1 MIKQN
6 NLEVLEKELLRKIS
20 FTKFDLM
27 RPIPPTIPYRDDI
40 FQEFEICNPELP
52 CEYEWN
58 PNYELAI
65 INKDVLLDL
74 ISNACKKPIE
84 NEDIDVILT

>member
-1 MIKQN
+1 MSHRNNIYKLHNANLPDRLCLFVNAPKEMIKQN

-27 RPIPPTIPYRDDI
+27 RPIPPMTPFKDDI
-40 FQEFEICNPELP
+40 FLEFEICNPELP

-58 PNYELAI
+58 PN
-65 INKDVLLDL
+65 
-74 ISNACKKPIE
+74 
-84 NEDIDVILT
+84 